1 MADLNKWKSLRVTI
15 ESDEPPTHVA
25 LDVLC
30 ENELIRSTY
39 EAERAKGYLH
49 HVSIW
54 KRATAHFFTWE
65 NT

>member
-1 MADLNKWKSLRVTI
+1 MRVTI

-30 ENELIRSTY
+30 HNELIRAQY
-39 EAERAKGYLH
+39 EPQRAKDHLCE
-49 HVSIW
+49 VPLL
-54 KRATAHFFTWE
+54 KRLTAHLFIWE